1 MNLLEYMRTHK
12 GEEGYDEITVLDT
25 DYDTEVYFY
34 PEDTS
39 DEKWDKAMHRL
50 AEELTVIE
58 SKRDIVD
65 GDPVVTVNLSELI
78 GAKIARINEEEL
90 FTGDVTVDWL
100 MDRIHLILAGNVTED
115 WFADYFVPVLVGEV
129 KNSDRRTAE

>member
-1 MNLLEYMRTHK
+1 MRTHK
-12 GEEGYDEITVLDT
+12 GDEGYDEIAVHDR

-50 AEELTVIE
+50 AEALTVIDVN
-58 SKRDIVD
+58 RDCVSS
-65 GDPVVTVNLSELI
+65 DPIVTVNLSELI
-78 GAKIARINEEEL
+78 ESKIASINAKEL
-90 FTGDVTVDWL
+90 FTGEVSVDWL

-115 WFADYFVPVLVGEV
+115 WFADYFVPVLVGGDE
-129 KNSDRRTAE
+129 NE